1 MVIPLAIAL
10 FYVLALSYIS
20 NFIAKVVWK
29 AKIENIVTSYKVQK
43 KHITEETTLAAANF
57 KLEQAKT
64 GKRELEHL
72 REQIEQL
79 TKTNEKKDE
88 TIKEMRIQN
97 EELKKEINET
107 ALKVNSPS
115 SFVLG
120 EFILLDFLSDS
131 KQLEKEEIIQKF
143 DRDIFYRL
151 LQNSLIEYIIE
162 KDKRFVGITEK
173 GLAYLSE
180 IKNHPKV

>member
-1 MVIPLAIAL
+1 
-10 FYVLALSYIS
+10 
-20 NFIAKVVWK
+20 
-29 AKIENIVTSYKVQK
+29 
-43 KHITEETTLAAANF
+43 
-57 KLEQAKT
+57 
-64 GKRELEHL
+64 
-72 REQIEQL
+72 
-79 TKTNEKKDE
+79 
-88 TIKEMRIQN
+88 
-97 EELKKEINET
+97 
-107 ALKVNSPS
+107 
-115 SFVLG
+115 VLG